1 MSYPNAGFS
10 YGDHRA
16 GFELI
21 TTLFQH
27 ADQKIRELFGFQP
40 FDADANHRRPRR
52 ARKGQLG
59 VKIRVQGN
67 DDLRMVPSS
76 REDGA
81 AGGSRKA
88 NFADVVGF
96 QARVAQVEYGRSR

>member
-1 MSYPNAGFS
+1 MSYADAGFS
-10 YGDHRA
+10 YGDHGA
-16 GFELI
+16 GFEVL

-27 ADQKIRELFGFQP
+27 ADQKIRELFRFQP

-59 VKIRVQGN
+59 MKIRVQGN
-67 DDLRMVPSS
+67 NDLPMVPSS

-81 AGGSRKA
+81 VGGSGKA
-88 NFADVVGF
+88 KL
-96 QARVAQVEYGRSR
+96 RRRGRLSGPRRASEV